1 MRHYNE
7 REKWLQMQNGIFKN
21 NIRFL
26 FNTIKFEEHFY
37 ELLCFMDMIFHT

>member
-7 REKWLQMQNGIFKN
+7 RKKRLQMQNRILKN

-26 FNTIKFEEHFY
+26 FNTIKFEENFY
-37 ELLCFMDMIFHT
+37 ELLCFIDIIFHT